1 MPANRF
7 ELVDEPQANAITLSL
22 SERGGEAFGRVPC
35 PAELAPGIRS
45 MISSV
50 TNWRRR
56 MPSVMAV
63 RLANEPRAPM
73 IVVED
78 AAGVWQ
84 EERSVH
90 YREM

>member
-1 MPANRF
+1 
-7 ELVDEPQANAITLSL
+7 
-22 SERGGEAFGRVPC
+22 
-35 PAELAPGIRS
+35 
-45 MISSV
+45 
-50 TNWRRR
+50 
-56 MPSVMAV
+56 MAV

-84 EERSVH
+84 EEWGVL